1 MWKSVLAGTTAL
13 AIAGSALAYAQSPGA
28 AQQSPG
34 AGTQSLAAASQ
45 QPGAAA
51 QSPAGPDRAQAGRPT
66 AEDISAL
73 ADARIAALKTGLKLT
88 AEQETH
94 WPALEQALREMHKE
108 RADRMAARRNEPRP
122 GDMIERLRQR
132 ADAMTAAGTGLKRLA
147 DAAQP
152 LYQTLDEGQKRRLTI
167 LLRAARSQRLAFEGG
182 HHHRRMDRV
191 Q

>member
-28 AQQSPG
+28 ATQSPG
-34 AGTQSLAAASQ
+34 AATQS
-45 QPGAAA
+45 PGAAA
-51 QSPAGPDRAQAGRPT
+51 QSSTAAPDRAQAWRPT

-73 ADARIAALKTGLKLT
+73 TDARIAGLKAGLKLT
-88 AEQETH
+88 AEQEKH
-94 WPALEQALREMHKE
+94 WPALEQALREIHKE

-167 LLRAARSQRLAFEGG
+167 LLRTARTQRLAFEGG
-182 HHHRRMDRV
+182 HHHRRMDGV

>member
-28 AQQSPG
+28 ATQSPG
-34 AGTQSLAAASQ
+34 AAA
-45 QPGAAA
+45 
-51 QSPAGPDRAQAGRPT
+51 PDRARTWRPT

-73 ADARIAALKTGLKLT
+73 TDARIAGLKAGLKLT
-88 AEQETH
+88 SEQEKH

-122 GDMIERLRQR
+122 SDMIERLSQR

-152 LYQTLDEGQKRRLTI
+152 LYQTLDEGQKRRLTV
-167 LLRAARSQRLAFEGG
+167 LLRSGPKRLAFEGR
-182 HHHRRMDRV
+182 HHHRRMDGV